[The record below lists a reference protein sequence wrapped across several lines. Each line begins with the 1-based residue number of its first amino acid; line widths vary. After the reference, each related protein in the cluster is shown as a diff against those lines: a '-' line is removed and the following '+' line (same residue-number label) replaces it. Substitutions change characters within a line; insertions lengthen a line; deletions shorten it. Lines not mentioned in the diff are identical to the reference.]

1 MKDSEK
7 KKLMKDFFINEDMD
21 KKNLEMI
28 SIESLYHIIE
38 NELEMSKYYL
48 KYYEEKI
55 KRLEIVI
62 NKLK

>member
-1 MKDSEK
+1 
-7 KKLMKDFFINEDMD
+7 MD